1 MTLQNL
7 KARMVLWL
15 AYWGLGVTF
24 ISTFGVGVGEG
35 VTSEVRNFFELRSN
49 FFLELYI

>member
-7 KARMVLWL
+7 KARMVLRL

-24 ISTFGVGVGEG
+24 ISTFGVGEG
-35 VTSEVRNFFELRSN
+35 VTNEVRNFFELMSN